1 MHTSHAFQCSHGI
14 PLVILSYTISV
25 LGAYCALQWAALI
38 PQARG
43 WVLGGRVTGAAIAM
57 GGGAIWSMH
66 FIAMIACRLPE
77 PVTYD
82 VPLTLAS
89 LGIAIVVTGIG
100 LYVLAAAPSRPLR
113 LLAGGGITGLGIA
126 AMHYLGIA
134 AMRLPVRMVFDP
146 TLVATSIVIAVVAAI
161 AALWIAFAA
170 TGALRRLVSSV
181 VMGGAVCGMHYTA
194 MAAVTFV
201 PTGSLDGSATPGIN
215 PDVLGL
221 LVFGVTF
228 LVLGL
233 LYSARRVGELER
245 RTTYL
250 NTLIEHSPIAIVALD
265 PRHRVQLVNP
275 AFERLFL
282 FDKSE
287 LIGADLD
294 HYIVPLQPSAAA
306 EVKELTRRVLGGE
319 SVQLTTIRRRK
330 DGELV
335 DIELY
340 GVPLTEKGKL
350 TGVYAMYRDITKQ
363 RRLEEQLRQSQKI
376 EAIGTLAGGVAH
388 DFNNLLTAILGYSDL
403 LLAAVGPDSPHR
415 GDLKEIRTAGQRA
428 ASLTQQLLAFSRRE
442 LAVMKVLDLT
452 KIVADLES
460 MLRSLVGDRIALV
473 TMTSRSLGHIRAD
486 RGQLEQI
493 LVNLV
498 ANARD
503 AMPAGGTLTID
514 CIDIDLLDTQAADRA
529 GLGRGHYVTLTVSD
543 TGMGMDAETRSR
555 IFEPFFSTKEK
566 GGGTGLG
573 LSTVFGIV
581 SQSGGHI
588 RVDSEPGNGT
598 SVRIWW
604 PRADEAIGPPVR
616 QVKSRSAGGTETILL
631 VEDQETVRRF
641 AKTVLTRG
649 GYRVLE
655 AAHGEQAMDLAT
667 GTDEPIDLV
676 LTDAVM
682 PGMSLSSLIAGLDAV
697 QPNSKTLIMSG
708 YTSETAVRHGISQSD
723 LPFLQKPFTGSTLL
737 SKVREVLDGR

>member
-1 MHTSHAFQCSHGI
+1 MHSDHAFQCSHGI
-14 PLVILSYTISV
+14 LLVILSYTISV

-66 FIAMIACRLPE
+66 FIAMIACHLPV

-82 VPLTLAS
+82 VPLTLVS
-89 LGIAIVVTGIG
+89 LVIAIVVTGIG
-100 LYVLAAAPSRPLR
+100 LYVVAIAPSRPLR
-113 LLAGGGITGLGIA
+113 LVASGVVTGLGVA
-126 AMHYLGIA
+126 AMHYTGIA
-134 AMRLPVRMVFDP
+134 AMRLPVRMVFG
-146 TLVATSIVIAVVAAI
+146 TGLVAASIAIAIVAAT
-161 AALWIAFAA
+161 AALWIAFRANG
-170 TGALRRLVSSV
+170 TLRRLLSSL
-181 VMGGAVCGMHYTA
+181 VMGGAVCGMHYTG
-194 MAAVTFV
+194 MAAVAFV
-201 PTGSLDGSATPGIN
+201 PTGALDGTATT
-215 PDVLGL
+215 DVDPQGLALMVFGTTL
-221 LVFGVTF
+221 LV
-228 LVLGL
+228 LAL
-233 LYSARRVGELER
+233 LYTASRIGELER

-265 PRHRVQLVNP
+265 PRHLVQLVNP

-282 FDKSE
+282 YDKAE
-287 LIGADLD
+287 LCGEDLD
-294 HYIVPLQPSAAA
+294 DYIVPLQPSVAA
-306 EVKELTRRVLGGE
+306 EMKDLTRRVLGGE
-319 SVQLTTIRRRK
+319 SVQITTTRRRK

-335 DIELY
+335 DIELH

-363 RRLEEQLRQSQKI
+363 RRLEEQLRHSQKI

-403 LLAAVGPDSPHR
+403 LLAAAGPDSPLR
-415 GDLKEIRTAGQRA
+415 GNLKEIRTAGQRA

-452 KIVADLES
+452 TVVADVEG
-460 MLRSLVGDRIALV
+460 MLRSLVGDSISLV
-473 TMTSRSLGHIRAD
+473 TMRSRSAGHIRAD

-503 AMPAGGTLTID
+503 AMPDGGNLAID
-514 CIDIDLLDTQAADRA
+514 CIDVDLHDIKAADRA
-529 GLGRGHYVTLTVSD
+529 GLVPGRYVTLTVSD
-543 TGMGMDAETRSR
+543 TGMGMDAETRAR
-555 IFEPFFSTKEK
+555 VFEPFFSTKEK
-566 GGGTGLG
+566 GRGTGLG
-573 LSTVFGIV
+573 LSTVYGIV

-588 RVDSEPGNGT
+588 RVDSEPGSGT

-604 PRADEAIGPPVR
+604 PRVEEAISPPARV
-616 QVKSRSAGGTETILL
+616 VKTRAAGGTETILL
-631 VEDQETVRRF
+631 VEDQDTVRGF

-649 GYRVLE
+649 GYRVIE
-655 AAHGEQAMDLAT
+655 AAHGEQAMDVAK
-667 GTDEPIDLV
+667 GTDEAIHLV

-682 PGMSLSSLIAGLDAV
+682 PGMSLASLIAGLDVV

-708 YTSETAVRHGISQSD
+708 YTSEAVARRGISQSD
-723 LPFLQKPFTGSTLL
+723 IPFLQKPFTGSTLL
-737 SKVREVLDGR
+737 SKVREVLDAT